1 MKKTLIAMAAVAVTS
16 GAMAQATISGSLG
29 FGVQD
34 SSTSAKSIGWTDTYI
49 NFSASEDLG
58 GGMSI
63 TAKQSLQ
70 GVGGDTAD
78 VTSNGTSLS
87 LAGGFGAI
95 TFASVGAA
103 ADNLSVASLPSSTN
117 TVFSSTGAST
127 NNYTYLDYT
136 TPTLVDGL
144 TVVIRANQGNVG
156 AVALT
161 DEDLQYRVDFKSGP
175 FSANFRTTTGAA
187 EAGGSFDFG
196 AAKVSFQADT
206 TRAETS
212 SYAMKRSAYSLVVPV
227 SSALTASVSHSSMGA
242 YTGYSK
248 VSGTEFNATYALSK
262 RTSLSINYGKMTDR
276 DDADTTAHRI
286 KLVHAF

>member
-1 MKKTLIAMAAVAVTS
+1 MKKTLIAMAAVAVTG
-16 GAMAQATISGSLG
+16 GAMAQVTISGSLG

-34 SSTSAKSIGWTDTYI
+34 SSTTAKSIGWTDTYI

-95 TFASVGAA
+95 TFASVGAG

-117 TVFSSTGAST
+117 TVFGGST
-127 NNYTYLDYT
+127 NAYTYLDYT

-144 TVVIRANQGNVG
+144 TVVIRANQGNSD
-156 AVALT
+156 AIALT
-161 DEDLQYRVDFKSGP
+161 DENLQYRVDYKSGP
-175 FSANFRTTTGAA
+175 FSANFRTTTGSA

-196 AAKVSFQADT
+196 VAKISFQADT
-206 TRAETS
+206 TRAEAAAS
-212 SYAMKRSAYSLVVPV
+212 SMKRTAYSLVVPV
-227 SSALTASVSHSSMGA
+227 SGALTASMSSSTRA
-242 YTGYSK
+242 AFTGESEA
-248 VSGTEFNATYALSK
+248 SGTEFNATYALSK
-262 RTSLSINYGKMTDR
+262 RTSLSINYGTMTDTS
-276 DDADTTAHRI
+276 DVDTSAHRV
-286 KLVHAF
+286 KLVHSF

>member
-34 SSTSAKSIGWTDTYI
+34 SSTTAKNIGWTDTYI

-70 GVGGDTAD
+70 NVGGDTLD

-117 TVFSSTGAST
+117 TVFGGSTSG
-127 NNYTYLDYT
+127 YTYLDYT

-144 TVVIRANQGNVG
+144 TVVIRANQGTD
-156 AVALT
+156 AVTLT
-161 DEDLQYRVDFKSGP
+161 DENLQYRVDYTSGP

-187 EAGGSFDFG
+187 EAGGSFDLG
-196 AAKVSFQADT
+196 VAKISFQADT
-206 TRAETS
+206 TRSEGS
-212 SYAMKRSAYSLVVPV
+212 SYTMKRSAYSLVVPV
-227 SSALTASVSHSSMGA
+227 SSALTASMSHSSMGA